1 MADLGRALQEIN
13 ALPTEQRKP
22 WTSIL
27 TDVLKNMRFGHP
39 KGDQPD
45 ACVNFGAGFFHGT
58 TPSTPGAEFTIAHGF
73 GRVPY
78 LAFPVLRLD
87 AVGSRI
93 VPLTVTRAA
102 DDKRVYLSSTI
113 ADAPIC
119 LVVEG

>member
-1 MADLGRALQEIN
+1 MADLGRALLEIN
-13 ALPTEQRKP
+13 ALPADQRKT

-27 TDVLKNMRFGHP
+27 TDILKNMRFGHP

-45 ACVNFGAGFFHGT
+45 PCVNLGAGFFHGT
-58 TPSTPGAEFTIAHGF
+58 TPNTPGDEFTIAHGF

-78 LAFPVLRLD
+78 LAMPVLRLD
-87 AVGSRI
+87 AVGSRT

-102 DDKRVYLSSTI
+102 DDKRLYLSSTI
-113 ADAPIC
+113 ANAPVC